1 MESKAMVLSNP
12 NRIMRLWNRIRL
24 GGNLALGRDWLNQL
38 GFALGFDKENV
49 YSLDESGVLREERY
63 ERK

>member
-1 MESKAMVLSNP
+1 MVLSNP

-24 GGNLALGRDWLNQL
+24 GGNLALGRKRPNQL
-38 GFALGFDKENV
+38 GFALGLDKENA
-49 YSLDESGVLREERY
+49 YSLDESGVLREERN